1 MKTWKKIAAAVI
13 AGAMM
18 IPAFACSHGTSTTD
32 SKSESSSAEGSSG
45 AESGADSGDTPDIT
59 VQTDEQG
66 MIQQPLDFADVPPES
81 NAGGE
86 EQPGDNFIVTTLRGE
101 DGKAYVAKTDING
114 TTVTEEGGAAVTE
127 LYTGTTLATT
137 YAEASYTPAYK
148 NHQAFFLDMSKKA
161 DFVFDGEL
169 LQYQIEIPK
178 DAKDGI
184 YPIQFYYSDIAN
196 WAADTIKDVTMNVGY
211 VCINKDAPANDQPT
225 GSGITINPGTVSAKP
240 GDTVI
245 LPVSV
250 VNNPGFVGFRLR
262 MRYDSNAMT
271 IVNAGAGKDLH
282 SNAGMTARE
291 MGDA

>member
-184 YPIQFYYSDIAN
+184 W
-196 WAADTIKDVTMNVGY
+196 WAK
-211 VCINKDAPANDQPT
+211 
-225 GSGITINPGTVSAKP
+225 
-240 GDTVI
+240 
-245 LPVSV
+245 LPV
-250 VNNPGFVGFRLR
+250 
-262 MRYDSNAMT
+262 MREDFLDGKIELSCQATTGPNLMIDR
-271 IVNAGAGKDLH
+271 IVLTEDK
-282 SNAGMTARE
+282 
-291 MGDA
+291 